1 MNGAGKPRYTLVED
15 WDIVPSLYLGCIKSN
30 STWIEDVTI
39 RPDTLKL
46 LKESNSIYKHSHG
59 LFE

>member
-1 MNGAGKPRYTLVED
+1 MVLGNL
-15 WDIVPSLYLGCIKSN
+15 DIHLKRIETISLYLGSIKSN
-30 STWIEDVTI
+30 STWIEDITT